1 MLTTEDY
8 RRLADRSARL
18 AIACPAP
25 SVAEALMALALDYMA
40 QAARLIDPNAVSVS
54 KNPRRLKMFSLFMI
68 RLLRSLFTGFVI
80 QSGFLT

>member
-25 SVAEALMALALDYMA
+25 SVAEALMALALDYMT
-40 QAARLIDPNAVSVS
+40 QAARLGPAATATQQREQDPSD
-54 KNPRRLKMFSLFMI
+54 
-68 RLLRSLFTGFVI
+68 GF
-80 QSGFLT
+80 GD